1 MGEISVS
8 KAPGEQINLGEEKL
22 LTDLASQ
29 AGLAMRNLRLT
40 AELKQRLVELQA
52 SRQRIVKAQDEERR
66 RMERDI
72 HDGAQQQLVSM
83 SVKLGLVR
91 NLLSRDAQKAGALL
105 EELRGEASEAVE
117 TLRDL
122 ARGLFPEILTEQGL
136 KSALESHI
144 AKMDLSATVT
154 GEIGRFDLEIE
165 ANVYFCIREALQNA
179 SKHAP
184 GAQIVVSLAYDDG
197 QLVFS
202 VKDEGP
208 GFVPDQ
214 VKTGSG
220 LQNMRD
226 RIEARGGHLEISSVP
241 GRGTGVTGTV
251 PVRQSTAP

>member
-1 MGEISVS
+1 MHCV
-8 KAPGEQINLGEEKL
+8 A
-22 LTDLASQ
+22 DLASQ

-40 AELKQRLVELQA
+40 GELQAKLVELQE
-52 SRQRIVKAQDEERR
+52 SRKRIVKAQDGERR

-91 NLLSRDAQKAGALL
+91 NLLSRDGEKGGAML
-105 EELRGEASEAVE
+105 EKLREEASEAVE
-117 TLRDL
+117 TLHDL
-122 ARGLFPEILTEQGL
+122 ARGLFPEVLTEQGL

-144 AKMDLSATVT
+144 AKMDLDATVV

-184 GAQIVVSLAYDDG
+184 GAPIVVSVDYDDG
-197 QLVFS
+197 ELVFS

-208 GFVPDQ
+208 GFDTSK

-220 LQNMRD
+220 LQNMAD
-226 RIEARGGHLEISSVP
+226 RVEALGGFFQIASSP
-241 GRGTGVTGTV
+241 RKGTSVTGRLPAT
-251 PVRQSTAP
+251 RLAGSRT